1 MKKRKSIMTALC
13 VTVLASVALTACGSN
28 STEQLNP
35 KDNGSSGGSKTL
47 TFWRAGTDAPEK
59 AYWTRV
65 IQEFEASH
73 PGVKVNYSEVPFGND
88 METKLN
94 AAYAS
99 GTAPDV
105 LSYTLAS
112 VAQRANL
119 GQYEPLDSYT
129 DKWDGKS
136 DMMESVLN
144 TGTYK
149 GKVYGLGFI
158 PDPRVLLW
166 RKDLFEAAGLDPEKP
181 PASWEELAKD
191 AELLTKKDG
200 DTTVMAG
207 LAIPTANAW
216 TFWQSFVLQ
225 NGGKIIDADKNE
237 PLFDSPESIEA
248 TQYIVDLVKKGVTIP
263 NDSAKS
269 NENLFPNGKAAIAYD
284 SPAAYVNTQKDHP
297 ELAGKIGVSGPI
309 ERKTKATFAG
319 MRLLFMSS
327 QSKQKDLAFEF
338 MQTVMSKE
346 ETWNRYK
353 ELGTPVVLNSLK
365 DDYIKDKPEMN
376 QAVFD
381 AVSYGEGAAKV
392 TYSSKMYEI
401 ISQHLEAAF
410 YNTKSAEQAMKDA
423 AAELKK
429 ELPNLITN

>member
-1 MKKRKSIMTALC
+1 MITKRSLMATAC
-13 VTVLASVALTACGSN
+13 VSLLASIALTACGN
-28 STEQLNP
+28 GTEQLNA
-35 KDNGSSGGSKTL
+35 KKENAAGGGKTL
-47 TFWRAGTDAPEK
+47 TFWRAGTDAAEK

-73 PGVKVNYSEVPFGND
+73 QGVKVNYSEVPFGND

-105 LSYTLAS
+105 LSYSLAS

-119 GQYEPLDSYT
+119 GQYEPLDAYL
-129 DKWDGKS
+129 DKWAGKS
-136 DMMESVLN
+136 DLMDSVYQ

-149 GKVYGLGFI
+149 GKLYGIGFI

-166 RKDLFEAAGLDPEKP
+166 RKDLFEAAGLNPEKP
-181 PASWEELAKD
+181 PANWEELSQYAQQ
-191 AELLTKKDG
+191 LTKKEG

-207 LAIPTANAW
+207 LAIPTANSW

-225 NGGKIIDADKNE
+225 NGAKIIDVEKNE
-237 PLFDSPESIEA
+237 PLFDSPEAIEA

-263 NDSAKS
+263 NDSTKA

-284 SPAAYVNTQKDHP
+284 SPAAFVNTQKDHP
-297 ELAGKIGVSGPI
+297 ELTGKIGVAGPI
-309 ERKTKATFAG
+309 ERKQKATFAG
-319 MRLLFMSS
+319 MRLLFMGS
-327 QSKQKDLAFEF
+327 QSKQKDLAFDF

-346 ETWNRYK
+346 ETWKRYK

-365 DDYIKDKPEMN
+365 TDYIKDKPEIN

-381 AVSYGEGAAKV
+381 AVSYGQGAAKV

-401 ISQHLEAAF
+401 ISQNLEAAF
-410 YNTKSAEQAMKDA
+410 YGKKTGEQAMKEAADA
-423 AAELKK
+423 LKK
-429 ELPNLITN
+429 ELPNLIAK